1 MTMIATQK
9 YSPGKLLLALIS
21 GLVLGFLILPILVII
36 PLSFNDSRY
45 LALPFEGFTW
55 RWYQDFISSPTWRE
69 ALINSI
75 AIALATTVLSTIL
88 GTAAA
93 IGLANGKVRGR
104 KLIET
109 LLLAPLIAPA
119 VIVGVGIYFIF
130 SMLGL
135 TQTMF
140 GLILAH
146 TALAAPFVVVTV
158 GAAMT
163 ALDQRLLW
171 AAASMGARPLHAFR
185 KITLPIISPG
195 IISGALFA
203 FTASLDEIVITL
215 FLAGPGQRTLPR
227 EMFSA
232 ARDTITPTL
241 AAAATTMIVFS
252 TVLLVTSLFVKG
264 RAQNNTTRS

>member
-1 MTMIATQK
+1 M
-9 YSPGKLLLALIS
+9 LLTIVS
-21 GLVLGFLILPILVII
+21 GLTLCFLILPILVIV

-45 LALPFEGFTW
+45 LALPFVGFTW
-55 RWYQDFISSPTWRE
+55 RWYEDFFSSPTWRE
-69 ALINSI
+69 ALINSLT
-75 AIALATTVLSTIL
+75 IALATMILSTVL

-93 IGLANGKVRGR
+93 IGLANSKVKGR
-104 KLIET
+104 KIIET

-119 VIVGVGIYFIF
+119 VIVGVGIYFVF
-130 SMLGL
+130 SLLDL
-135 TQTMF
+135 TQTTF
-140 GLILAH
+140 GLVLAH

-163 ALDQRLLW
+163 ALDRRLLW
-171 AAASMGARPLHAFR
+171 AAASLGAKPGHAFR
-185 KITLPIISPG
+185 KITLPIIAPG
-195 IISGALFA
+195 IASGALFA
-203 FTASLDEIVITL
+203 FTTSLDEIVVTL

-252 TVLLVTSLFVKG
+252 TVLLVISLIVRG
-264 RAQNNTTRS
+264 RADGRRQKI

>member
-1 MTMIATQK
+1 MTVHTRKPIT
-9 YSPGKLLLALIS
+9 GKLLLGVASSLI
-21 GLVLGFLILPILVII
+21 LGFLILPILVIV
-36 PLSFNDSRY
+36 PLSFNSSRY

-55 RWYQDFISSPTWRE
+55 RWYEDFFSSPTWRE
-69 ALINSI
+69 ALINSVS
-75 AIALATTVLSTIL
+75 IALATMVLSTVL

-93 IGLANGKVRGR
+93 IGLANGKVKGR
-104 KLIET
+104 KVIET

-119 VIVGVGIYFIF
+119 VIVGVGIYFVF
-130 SMLGL
+130 SLLGLTQSMLGL
-135 TQTMF
+135 V
-140 GLILAH
+140 LAH

-163 ALDQRLLW
+163 ALDKRLLW
-171 AAASMGARPLHAFR
+171 AAASLGAKPGHTFR
-185 KITLPIISPG
+185 KITLPIIAPG
-195 IISGALFA
+195 IFSGALFA
-203 FTASLDEIVITL
+203 FTTSLDEIVITL

-252 TVLLVTSLFVKG
+252 TFLLVASLLVKG
-264 RAQNNTTRS
+264 RADSRRKS